1 MSQAGTSGS
10 TPDTYRPRDTSMR
23 RINDDAR
30 RTSGGTPDTYRLR
43 GQAGAT
49 YDPRIRCWDRG
60 VPISILICSQLTM
73 RWFFC
78 LMGIDVFETDLP
90 QIVPLQSDSEAA
102 SHPEEAI
109 ARAKALHEG

>member
-1 MSQAGTSGS
+1 
-10 TPDTYRPRDTSMR
+10 MR

-49 YDPRIRCWDRG
+49 YDPAHTVLGSWGADFHPDLHP
-60 VPISILICSQLTM
+60 VDDEVVLLPHK
-73 RWFFC
+73 
-78 LMGIDVFETDLP
+78 GIDVFETDLP